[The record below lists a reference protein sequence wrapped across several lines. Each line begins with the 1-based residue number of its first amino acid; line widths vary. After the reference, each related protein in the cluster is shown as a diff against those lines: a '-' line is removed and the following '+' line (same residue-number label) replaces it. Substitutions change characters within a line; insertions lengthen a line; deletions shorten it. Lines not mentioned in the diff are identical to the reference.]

1 MHHKKITHAGK
12 KLGEATKALIMIHGR
27 GASAADILSLSS
39 YLNVK
44 DFHLVA
50 PEATNSTWYP
60 YSFMVPALEN
70 EPWLS
75 SALSMLKDVLNDI
88 ERGDISKENIF
99 ILGFSQGACLALEF
113 ATRNASKFGGVIA
126 FTGGLI
132 GDTIDTSKYSGD
144 FNGTPIFIG
153 SSDPDMHVPVERVHE
168 SAKVLEQ
175 MNASVTKIIYPG
187 MGHTINQDEFDIANR
202 ILSGKPA

>member
-1 MHHKKITHAGK
+1 MHSKTIQTGGKSVKETKKV
-12 KLGEATKALIMIHGR
+12 LVMIHGR
-27 GASAADILSLSS
+27 GARAGDILRLAPD
-39 YLNVK
+39 LNLK
-44 DFHLVA
+44 DFALIA
-50 PEATNSTWYP
+50 PQATNHTWYP
-60 YSFMVPALEN
+60 YSFMAKPKDN
-70 EPWLS
+70 EPWLT
-75 SALSMLKDVLNDI
+75 SALDLVKEII
-88 ERGDISKENIF
+88 EEVKSYGIKAENIYF
-99 ILGFSQGACLALEF
+99 LGFSQGACLTLESV
-113 ATRNASKFGGVIA
+113 AWNAEKFGGVIA

-168 SAKVLEQ
+168 SAQVLEQ
-175 MNASVTKIIYPG
+175 MNASVTNIIYPG